1 MRSIKIDFTD
11 FWPGFDKED
20 NYFTNLLREG
30 FSVEISSNPDFLFYS
45 VFGSSH
51 TRYQSTKIFY
61 TGENISPIFSDVD
74 PLRGCH
80 WAFSFDYSQDPRNY
94 RLPHYLLYPGYYEL
108 SQRPDPQ
115 SSLFD
120 RKFCSFVVSNGVS
133 SPRNEFFN
141 LLSRYKL
148 VDSGGRFMNNL
159 GRLVGDKIEFIRDYK
174 FNICFENDAHRGYNE
189 HYTTEKLPQALSSH
203 TLPIYFGNTDIGK
216 EFNPKSFIDV
226 RNFSNF
232 SSAVEYIIELDRD
245 RDKYLEVL
253 RHRPFLDNE
262 PPLPNKKENIRD
274 FLYQIFR

>member
-1 MRSIKIDFTD
+1 MQSIKIDFTD

-30 FSVEISSNPDFLFYS
+30 FSVEISPNPDFLFYS

-61 TGENISPIFSDVD
+61 TGENISPVFSDVD
-74 PLRGCH
+74 PTRGCH

-108 SQRPDPQ
+108 SQRSDPQ

-120 RKFCSFVVSNGVS
+120 RKFCSFVVSNGAS

-141 LLSRYKL
+141 LLSRYKP

-159 GRLVGDKIEFIRDYK
+159 GRLVGDKIGFLRDYK

-203 TLPIYFGNTDIGK
+203 TLPIYFGNTDIEK

-226 RNFSNF
+226 RNFPNF

-253 RHRPFLDNE
+253 RQRPFLDNE
-262 PPLPNKKENIRD
+262 PPLSNKKENIRD

>member
-1 MRSIKIDFTD
+1 MQSIKIDFAD

-61 TGENISPIFSDVD
+61 TGENISPVFSDVD
-74 PLRGCH
+74 PTRGCH
-80 WAFSFDYSQDPRNY
+80 WAFSFDYSRDPRNY

-120 RKFCSFVVSNGVS
+120 RKFCSFVVSNGSS

-141 LLSRYKL
+141 LLSRYKP

-159 GRLVGDKIEFIRDYK
+159 GRLVGDKIEFLRDYK

-203 TLPIYFGNTDIGK
+203 TLPIYFGNTDIEK

-245 RDKYLEVL
+245 KDKYLEVL
-253 RHRPFLDNE
+253 RQRPFLDNE
-262 PPLPNKKENIRD
+262 PPLSNKKENIRD